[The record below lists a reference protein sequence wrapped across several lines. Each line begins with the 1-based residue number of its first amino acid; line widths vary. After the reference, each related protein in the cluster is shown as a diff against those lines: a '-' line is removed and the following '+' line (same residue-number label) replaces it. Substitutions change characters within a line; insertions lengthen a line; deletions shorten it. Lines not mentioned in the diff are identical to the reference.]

1 MITSPK
7 LHLYI
12 ESNDEVCGG
21 EPVLTGTRIPVKI
34 IISWIKMGKEVD
46 EIVAMYPNINHAM
59 VYDALSYYYDHK
71 DEVDRLVRE
80 NTMEYQLKRTESE
93 GWRSQSYILTK
104 T

>member
-34 IISWIKMGKEVD
+34 IIRAETEITWHFYTPG
-46 EIVAMYPNINHAM
+46 EIV
-59 VYDALSYYYDHK
+59 
-71 DEVDRLVRE
+71 
-80 NTMEYQLKRTESE
+80 
-93 GWRSQSYILTK
+93 
-104 T
+104 